1 MTQSNLVR
9 FLRSSSAILAHSA
22 INRTL
27 WVSGSIAACLS
38 IAHPASAQQPSP
50 EVVSSCL
57 LLASRQLPPAV
68 AGITLRST
76 EVALISTRPDRVAFY
91 NVRMMLDFAG
101 QPVSMERR
109 CAATPEGEFQLV
121 R

>member
-1 MTQSNLVR
+1 MSQSNPVR
-9 FLRSSSAILAHSA
+9 FLKGSPAAVARGAISRAPW
-22 INRTL
+22 I
-27 WVSGSIAACLS
+27 SGSIAACLGL
-38 IAHPASAQQPSP
+38 AQPASAQQPSP
-50 EVVSSCL
+50 EIISSCL

-68 AGITLRST
+68 AGIALRST

-91 NVRMMLDFAG
+91 NVRMVLDFAG
-101 QPVSMERR
+101 QPVIMERR